1 MNEFVHIIKGTPLY
15 VWAILCYLLF
25 VGIKSIK
32 TRVIYLPK
40 LFILPLILLAIKYKT
55 LLSDD
60 ALVFCLVI
68 IGGSIASFFT
78 NTGNTIKVI
87 KKEWSI
93 EVSGGYGTL
102 IVLLSF
108 FLVKYYFGYLK
119 STDPDLFFKYSI
131 IESIISG
138 LFSGY
143 FIGRALAFTYQYLKV
158 EKSS

>member
-40 LFILPLILLAIKYKT
+40 LFIIPLILLAIKYKT

-68 IGGSIASFFT
+68 MGGSIASFFI
-78 NTGNTIKVI
+78 NTGNTLKVI
-87 KKEWSI
+87 KKRM
-93 EVSGGYGTL
+93 
-102 IVLLSF
+102 F
-108 FLVKYYFGYLK
+108 N
-119 STDPDLFFKYSI
+119 
-131 IESIISG
+131 
-138 LFSGY
+138 
-143 FIGRALAFTYQYLKV
+143 
-158 EKSS
+158 

>member
-1 MNEFVHIIKGTPLY
+1 MNNFVHIIKGTPLY

-40 LFILPLILLAIKYKT
+40 LFIIPLTWLAINYKT
-55 LLSDD
+55 LLSDN
-60 ALVFCLVI
+60 ALIFCLVI
-68 IGGSIASFFT
+68 MGGSIASFFI
-78 NTGNTIKVI
+78 NKGNTIKII
-87 KKEWSI
+87 KKECSI
-93 EVSGGYGTL
+93 EVPGGYGTL

-119 STDPDLFFKYSI
+119 STDPDLFLKYSI
-131 IESIISG
+131 IEIIISG

-143 FIGRALAFTYQYLKV
+143 FIGRPLAFTYQYLKV
-158 EKSS
+158 EKLS